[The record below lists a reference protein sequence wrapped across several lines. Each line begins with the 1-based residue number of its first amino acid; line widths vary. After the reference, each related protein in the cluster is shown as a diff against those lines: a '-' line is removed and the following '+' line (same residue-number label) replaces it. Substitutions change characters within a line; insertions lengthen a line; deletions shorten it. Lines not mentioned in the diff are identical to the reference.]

1 MRGLRTLR
9 THLQTETGPLAFVFL
24 AIAAD
29 CAVTVYGML
38 IL

>member
-1 MRGLRTLR
+1 MRVLRTLR

-24 AIAAD
+24 AMAAD

-38 IL
+38 AL

>member
-1 MRGLRTLR
+1 MKVLGNLRSHFR
-9 THLQTETGPLAFVFL
+9 TETGPLAFVFL